1 MRYILASNNQK
12 KLKEMREILTALG
25 AEVLSQSEA
34 GLTLEAE
41 ETGTTFLENALI
53 KARAA
58 CAALNEPAIADD
70 SGLATEALN
79 GEPGVYS
86 ARYGGEACQN
96 DEERFYLLLKNLES
110 QENRRAKFVSAIA
123 CVFPNGDEITAMGEC
138 PGLIT
143 RAPRGEGGFG
153 YDPIFE
159 VEGTGKTMA
168 ELHPE
173 EKNAV
178 SHRGRA
184 MREFALKL
192 KEYRERKGLY
202 HADK

>member
-1 MRYILASNNQK
+1 MRYILASNNPK
-12 KLKEMREILTALG
+12 KLHEMREILTAMG

-41 ETGTTFLENALI
+41 ETGVTFLENALI
-53 KARAA
+53 KARTA

-70 SGLATEALN
+70 SGLAAEALD

-96 DEERFYLLLKNLES
+96 DEERLYLLLKNLEGK
-110 QENRRAKFVSAIA
+110 ENRRAKFVSAIA
-123 CVFPNGDEITAMGEC
+123 CVFPNGDEITAIGDC
-138 PGLIT
+138 PGVIT
-143 RAPRGEGGFG
+143 HKPRGEGGFG

-168 ELHPE
+168 ELRPE

-184 MREFALKL
+184 IREFALKL

>member
-1 MRYILASNNQK
+1 MRYILASHNQK
-12 KLKEMREILTALG
+12 KLKEMREILTSMG
-25 AEVLSQSEA
+25 AEVLPQKEA

-58 CAALNEPAIADD
+58 CEALNEPAIADD
-70 SGLATEALN
+70 SGLMAEALN

-96 DEERFYLLLKNLES
+96 DEERLYLLLKNMEGR
-110 QENRRAKFVSAIA
+110 ENRRAKFVSAIA
-123 CVFPNGDEITAMGEC
+123 CVFPNGDEITTIGEC

-143 RAPRGEGGFG
+143 REPRGEGGFG
-153 YDPIFE
+153 YDPVFQ

-168 ELHPE
+168 ELSPQ
-173 EKNAV
+173 EKNIV

-184 MREFALKL
+184 MREF
-192 KEYRERKGLY
+192 ERKLREY
-202 HADK
+202 QKRA